1 MKHFLPIFKKELLS
15 YINSPL
21 AYIFT
26 AIFLIVGNWLFF
38 QNFFL
43 LNQASMRNYFDL
55 LPWIF
60 LFITPALTMRLWA
73 EEKKSGTM
81 EVLLTFPVR
90 DIEVVLAKFFGS
102 LFFLF
107 LVLLLSLSLPISI
120 AFIGNLDWGVIIGGY
135 VGALLLGGLY
145 IALGL
150 FISSLTKNQI
160 VAFLLTVVSCFILYI
175 ISTPFVLQAVPWLAP
190 ILRLAGAGDHFSNL
204 ARGVIDTRDLIYYF
218 SLIALFLFANNQ
230 ILNSRN
236 WKS

>member
-1 MKHFLPIFKKELLS
+1 MKHFFPIFKKELFS

-26 AIFLIVGNWLFF
+26 AIFLVVGNWLFF

-43 LNQASMRNYFDL
+43 MNQASMRSYFDL

-73 EEKKSGTM
+73 EEKKSGTL
-81 EVLLTFPVR
+81 EVLLTFPVK
-90 DIEVVLAKFFGS
+90 DVEVVLAKYFSS

-107 LVLLLSLSLPISI
+107 LVLLLSLSLPITMS
-120 AFIGNLDWGVIIGGY
+120 FLGNLDWGVIIGGY
-135 VGALLLGGLY
+135 LGSLLLGGLY
-145 IALGL
+145 LALGL

-160 VAFLLTVVSCFILYI
+160 VAFLLTIVSCFALFIM
-175 ISTPFVLQAVPWLAP
+175 STPFVLQAVPFFAP
-190 ILRLAGAGDHFSNL
+190 ILRLAGSGAHFDNL
-204 ARGVIDTRDLIYYF
+204 ARGILDTRDIIYYV
-218 SLIALFLFANNQ
+218 SLIVLFLYLNNQ